1 VRTLFGVLALAA
13 GAAIAGGLAAV
24 ICAGVAALILL
35 AAATR
40 PAWPTGPTVVAAA
53 LIVQVGLADERAGW
67 RTWLAALVLAIFLAG
82 SEIAQTG
89 AWRAG
94 WQPAMRAHRR
104 AGAVVLVSVA
114 VPSAAATATVPD
126 PALTTL
132 LIGLA
137 AAATLI
143 TVAVL
148 HGALR

>member
-35 AAATR
+35 AAPTR
-40 PAWPTGPTVVAAA
+40 PAWQTGPTVVAAA
-53 LIVQVGLADERAGW
+53 LIVQVGLADERAWW
-67 RTWLAALVLAIFLAG
+67 RAWLAALVLVIFLAG

-94 WQPAMRAHRR
+94 WQSAARAHQP
-104 AGAVVLVSVA
+104 AGVISLIGIAVTTT
-114 VPSAAATATVPD
+114 AATATVHD

-137 AAATLI
+137 AAATLMA
-143 TVAVL
+143 VAVL
-148 HGALR
+148 HGALK

>member
-1 VRTLFGVLALAA
+1 VTTLFGLLVLAA
-13 GAAIAGGLAAV
+13 GAAIADGLPAV
-24 ICAGVAALILL
+24 ICAGIASLVLL

-53 LIVQVGLADERAGW
+53 LIIQVGLADERASW
-67 RTWLAALVLAIFLAG
+67 RAWLAALVLAIFLAG

-104 AGAVVLVSVA
+104 AGAVVLVSIA
-114 VPSAAATATVPD
+114 VTTAAATATVRD
-126 PALTTL
+126 SALTTL

-143 TVAVL
+143 TVAAF
-148 HGALR
+148 HAALR